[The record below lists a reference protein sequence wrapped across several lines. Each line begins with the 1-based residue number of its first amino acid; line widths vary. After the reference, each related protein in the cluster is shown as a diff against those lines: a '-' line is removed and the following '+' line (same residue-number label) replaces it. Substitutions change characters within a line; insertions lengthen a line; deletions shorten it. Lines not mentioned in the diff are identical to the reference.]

1 MKNLNI
7 SIDVGGTHTR
17 LRAEI
22 IENEKND
29 LLSKEFIQKINSK
42 EELRSFIKASLNDID
57 PDIKP
62 THGVIGFAGAIIDHR
77 KVEITNWKNIPTII
91 LEDLIELGFPESN
104 TIMVNDMEMA
114 GYGILEME
122 EKGEL
127 DSDKCQILYKP
138 DFSAKN
144 RINNK
149 LVIAPGTGF
158 GTASIIEFTTHS
170 GEQVRDVLSSEIQ
183 HIQVPYLDDRHAKIV
198 SIILSNK
205 PERSFLNF
213 EDFVSGKGLCKT
225 YDAILKLDGVVQKK
239 EKEAS
244 EIARSAVSGSDKY
257 AVEALNIFYR
267 SVGRIIQAMALM
279 IQPYG
284 GIYLCGAS
292 TINNAKFIHQSGL
305 MKEFHNCLIRQQL
318 LTQFPVYLIK
328 KPDINIAG
336 GLWACRSIL

>member
-17 LRAEI
+17 FRAEI
-22 IENEKND
+22 IEKGKID
-29 LLSKEFIQKINSK
+29 LFSKEFIQKIKSK
-42 EELRSFIKASLNDID
+42 EELKNFIKSSLDSLKSGIDITNG
-57 PDIKP
+57 I
-62 THGVIGFAGAIIDHR
+62 IGFAGAVIDHR
-77 KVEITNWKNIPTII
+77 KVKITNWENTPTII
-91 LEDLIELGFPESN
+91 MEDLIELGFPKSN

-122 EKGEL
+122 EKGEMN
-127 DSDKCQILYKP
+127 SDQCEILYKP

-158 GTASIIEFTTHS
+158 GTASIIEFIAHS
-170 GEQVRDVLSSEIQ
+170 GEKVKDVLSSEIQ
-183 HIQVPYLDDRHAKIV
+183 HIQIPYLDDRHAEI
-198 SIILSNK
+198 SNIILSSK

-213 EDFVSGKGLCKT
+213 EDFVSGKGLCET
-225 YDAILKLDGVVQKK
+225 YEAILKLDGVVQKK

-244 EIARSAVSGSDKY
+244 EVANLALSGSDKY
-257 AVEALNIFYR
+257 AIEALNIFYKC
-267 SVGRIIQAMALM
+267 VGRIIQAMALM

-305 MKEFHNCLIRQQL
+305 MEEFHNCLIRQQL
-318 LTQFPVYLIK
+318 LIQFPVYIIT

>member
-17 LRAEI
+17 LRAEM
-22 IENEKND
+22 IEKGRIE

-42 EELRSFIKASLNDID
+42 EELKNFIKSSLNIIKSGMDITNG
-57 PDIKP
+57 I
-62 THGVIGFAGAIIDHR
+62 IGFAGAVIDHH
-77 KVEITNWKNIPTII
+77 KVEITNWENTPTII
-91 LEDLIELGFPESN
+91 MEDLIELGFPENN

-122 EKGEL
+122 EKGEMNL
-127 DSDKCQILYKP
+127 DKCQTLYKP
-138 DFSAKN
+138 DFPAKN

-183 HIQVPYLDDRHAKIV
+183 HIQVPPFDERHAEII
-198 SIILSNK
+198 SIILSK
-205 PERSFLNF
+205 KQDRTFLNF
-213 EDFVSGKGLCKT
+213 EDFVSGKGLCET
-225 YDAILKLDGVVQKK
+225 YDAILELEGIEKK
-239 EKEAS
+239 ETEAY
-244 EIARSAVSGSDKY
+244 EVALLAVSRKDKY

-279 IQPYG
+279 TQPYG

-292 TINNAKFIHQSGL
+292 TINNAKFIHQSDL

-318 LTQFPVYLIK
+318 LIQFPVYIITK
-328 KPDINIAG
+328 HDINIAG

>member
-1 MKNLNI
+1 MKKLNI

-22 IENEKND
+22 IEKGKID
-29 LLSKEFIQKINSK
+29 LLSKEFIQKISSK
-42 EELRSFIKASLNDID
+42 EELKNFIKSSLNSFNPGIDITNG
-57 PDIKP
+57 I
-62 THGVIGFAGAIIDHR
+62 IGFAGAVIDHR
-77 KVEITNWKNIPTII
+77 EVKITNWKNTPTII
-91 LEDLIELGFPESN
+91 LEDLIELGFPKSK
-104 TIMVNDMEMA
+104 TVMVNDMEMA

-122 EKGEL
+122 EKGEMN
-127 DSDKCQILYKP
+127 SYKCQILYKP
-138 DFSAKN
+138 DLPAKN

-158 GTASIIEFTTHS
+158 GTASIIEFTAHS
-170 GEQVRDVLSSEIQ
+170 GENKKDVLSSEIQ
-183 HIQVPYLDDRHAKIV
+183 HIQIPSFDERHAEIIR
-198 SIILSNK
+198 IILSNK
-205 PERSFLNF
+205 LERSFLNF
-213 EDFVSGKGLCKT
+213 EDFVSGKGLSET
-225 YDAILKLDGVVQKK
+225 YYAILELEGIGKV

-244 EIARSAVSGSDKY
+244 DIASLAVSKSDKY

-267 SVGRIIQAMALM
+267 SVGRVIQAMALM

-292 TINNAKFIHQSGL
+292 TIKNAEFIHQSDL

-318 LTQFPVYLIK
+318 LIQFPVYIIT
-328 KPDINIAG
+328 KPDINISG